1 MKYRKLG
8 NSGLD
13 VSTVGLG
20 TNNFGGRMDLES
32 TKEVIHKSIDL
43 GINFFDT
50 ANTYGN
56 QLSEEYIGKVI
67 TKELR
72 RESY

>member
-32 TKEVIHKSIDL
+32 TKEVIHK
-43 GINFFDT
+43 
-50 ANTYGN
+50 
-56 QLSEEYIGKVI
+56 
-67 TKELR
+67 
-72 RESY
+72 

>member
-32 TKEVIHKSIDL
+32 TKEVIHKFIDEL
-43 GINFFDT
+43 DVKDKIK
-50 ANTYGN
+50 
-56 QLSEEYIGKVI
+56 I
-67 TKELR
+67 ELR
-72 RESY
+72 KITPENYTGI

>member
-56 QLSEEYIGKVI
+56 QLSEEYIGCI
-67 TKELR
+67 L
-72 RESY
+72 

>member
-32 TKEVIHKSIDL
+32 TKEVIHKSIEL

-56 QLSEEYIGKVI
+56 QLSEEYIGCI
-67 TKELR
+67 L
-72 RESY
+72 